1 MRAKQIPKAAT
12 GSSLAVDL
20 VGVREIRLQAQG
32 WGRGS
37 HPTFGAQWYRS
48 RFFPLGD
55 FMGLGGLAESSDCCP
70 SASSTLL

>member
-32 WGRGS
+32 
-37 HPTFGAQWYRS
+37 
-48 RFFPLGD
+48 
-55 FMGLGGLAESSDCCP
+55 
-70 SASSTLL
+70 